1 MTFSVFQIRFFA
13 KKSHF
18 YYFLILFYYHFLKD
32 FYCNYQCG
40 YYKYF
45 PFYKSTALH
54 SCNLCLIDESIGRIF
69 NIYSLFLPLCMFLI
83 GLFGGSFAVDRES
96 RGFLYSC
103 TFYGFL
109 LKILVLLISILS
121 VALTLM
127 YHLSAGYRKEKIF
140 GQTFMTYSYTVRKCE
155 QSLRVLSA

>member
-1 MTFSVFQIRFFA
+1 MLKNHIFIIFSYFFIIIFW
-13 KKSHF
+13 K
-18 YYFLILFYYHFLKD
+18 LFIIITNAD
-32 FYCNYQCG
+32 IINT
-40 YYKYF
+40 F
-45 PFYKSTALH
+45 PFTRARLSIVVICAWSMNLLVEFSTY
-54 SCNLCLIDESIGRIF
+54 IPF
-69 NIYSLFLPLCMFLI
+69 FLPLCMFLI
-83 GLFGGSFAVDRES
+83 GLFGGSFAVDRGS